1 VHIPTPNDAKD
12 AAMETIDPNV
22 LGTLSIA
29 GGVGVAMLVLGM
41 KSKMLEF
48 RAHQAQC
55 PSCRR
60 LVRRG
65 TVCPCTH

>member
-1 VHIPTPNDAKD
+1 MDPTVDP
-12 AAMETIDPNV
+12 TI

-29 GGVGVAMLVLGM
+29 GGLAVAMLTLGT
-41 KSKMLEF
+41 KTKMLEL
-48 RAHQAQC
+48 RERHDRC

-65 TVCPCTH
+65 TVCACAQ

>member
-1 VHIPTPNDAKD
+1 
-12 AAMETIDPNV
+12 METLDPNF

-29 GGVGVAMLVLGM
+29 GGLAVAMLLLGA
-41 KSKMLEF
+41 KTKMLEL
-48 RAHQAQC
+48 REREDRC

>member
-1 VHIPTPNDAKD
+1 MQPLDPTL
-12 AAMETIDPNV
+12 I
-22 LGTLSIA
+22 GTVSIS
-29 GGVGVAMLVLGM
+29 GGLAVAMLVLG
-41 KSKMLEF
+41 SRVKMLELKT
-48 RAHQAQC
+48 RQIRC

>member
-1 VHIPTPNDAKD
+1 
-12 AAMETIDPNV
+12 MEPIDPTL
-22 LGTLSIA
+22 LGALSIA
-29 GGVGVAMLVLGM
+29 GGLAVAMLALGT
-41 KSKMLEF
+41 KTRMLEL
-48 RAHQAQC
+48 RDRQSRC